1 MLFQQADNVVVQPL
15 LCNITWQ
22 PIHVVSNI
30 SIGTMVQ
37 EGLCRLEAAFPAG
50 QEQGCLVLVVLSIPV
65 RPTGQ
70 PSKVFMASTLFTLA
84 AQYRADFPF
93 S

>member
-1 MLFQQADNVVVQPL
+1 MDNATVQPF
-15 LCNITWQ
+15 LCHVAWQ
-22 PIHVVSNI
+22 LNHVVINVFDC
-30 SIGTMVQ
+30 TMVQ
-37 EGLCRLEAAFPAG
+37 EGLACLEAAFPAG

-70 PSKVFMASTLFTLA
+70 PNKVFMASTLFTLA